1 MAAEATERGAA
12 DSAGEMTGGAAEG
25 VPTVIPT
32 GSATSCGDVRPDEM
46 APVRSAYRDCL
57 LRRELKALANP
68 GQPAAEA
75 VGEMTGGGGSDDG
88 GGVGSDGAAA
98 PLPPRSGATP
108 GSGAVG
114 SDTGEAPGERAGTSE
129 AMCDDDEG
137 GGGGDGKRQRG
148 ERGGKSGDVRR
159 REAAKGRQRF
169 LEEQRRM

>member
-1 MAAEATERGAA
+1 MAAEAAERGAA
-12 DSAGEMTGGAAEG
+12 ESAGEMTGGAAEC
-25 VPTVIPT
+25 VPTS
-32 GSATSCGDVRPDEM
+32 SATSCGGLLPDEM

-75 VGEMTGGGGSDDG
+75 VGEMTGGGGSGDG

-114 SDTGEAPGERAGTSE
+114 SDAGEAGERAGTSE

-159 REAAKGRQRF
+159 REAAKGRHRF

>member
-1 MAAEATERGAA
+1 MAAEAAERGAA
-12 DSAGEMTGGAAEG
+12 ESAGEMTGGAAEC
-25 VPTVIPT
+25 VPTS
-32 GSATSCGDVRPDEM
+32 SATSCGGLLPDEM

-98 PLPPRSGATP
+98 PLPSPLTGSGATP

-114 SDTGEAPGERAGTSE
+114 SDAGEAGERAGTSE